1 VTIAI
6 DDPSGRRVRTFASDD
21 APEPIAAD
29 IVVPTYWVRPTRIP
43 SALPGTH
50 RFVWDLRETPPAAF
64 AHDYPISAIVHDTP
78 RTPEGVLV
86 QPGTYVVTVTADGR
100 RSRQTLRVVM
110 DPRVTTSAAALHDQY
125 ALAEKIADE
134 MNRTFARASQAKDAA
149 SAARLRTANG
159 ELARYLDLVEG
170 ADAEPTVNLHS
181 TVGSLIEGID
191 RGGHLPQ
198 PQGEDEP

>member
-1 VTIAI
+1 
-6 DDPSGRRVRTFASDD
+6 VRTFASDD
-21 APEPIAAD
+21 PPEPIAAD
-29 IVVPTYWVRPTRIP
+29 INVPTYWVRPTRVP

-64 AHDYPISAIVHDTP
+64 DHDYPISAIVHDTP

-86 QPGTYVVTVTADGR
+86 RPGTFVVTVAADGH
-100 RSRQTLRVVM
+100 RSTQTLRVAM
-110 DPRVTTSAAALHDQY
+110 DPRVTASAAAIGDQY
-125 ALAEKIADE
+125 ALAEKIANE
-134 MNRTFARASQAKDAA
+134 MNRTFALASHANDAA
-149 SAARLRTANG
+149 SAARFKTANG

-198 PQGEDEP
+198 PLHEDEP